1 MNNQYIIS
9 ILLST
14 YPVNAKPCKKFI
26 GVLHRCGASA
36 YTGAVYYATL
46 VWCIMLHLCGILC
59 CASDTYFAY
68 KKTGAHCC
76 TPAFPI
82 YYVCS
87 SFD

>member
-46 VWCIMLHLCGILC
+46 VWCIMLHRCGVLC
-59 CASDTYFAY
+59 CAPDAYLAY
-68 KKTGAHCC
+68 KKNRC
-76 TPAFPI
+76 TLLYTCFPNLL
-82 YYVCS
+82 CL
-87 SFD
+87 